1 MLTRLFLFIIGYAS
15 FYVNEADITALTQ
28 LAFEAHIQLYISR
41 RKKYRRILCRECD
54 FGAIA
59 EMAGNSGFSLIRVRH
74 SGIPVYY
81 RRYKKRYGIYV
92 GMVLLVILL
101 IISDDFV
108 WRIDVVGNETVS
120 NEEIKSALS
129 ELGFCEG
136 VYHRDIDFDVLHN
149 RFLAKSKD
157 IAWIAV
163 NMHGNVATVL
173 IKEYAKPDKEVK
185 GAVANV
191 VAAEDGVITQ
201 VSVFDGRA
209 AVKIGDA
216 VSEGQLLISGIM
228 EYPGAETRYV
238 YAKGEVYAEVER
250 KISVSVPL
258 TRQKKQQTG
267 GVEREYGIKIF
278 SREIFFGRKGRI
290 ESDVCDT
297 ITMYKELTL
306 FGSVPLPLGLIVT
319 EHTYWEY
326 VTETVSA
333 DSAAAMAYTEYKRA
347 FIDAADGV
355 TLLSYQTTGGMNEA
369 GDAYVIEATLR
380 VIEDIAKTK
389 EFDVNR

>member
-1 MLTRLFLFIIGYAS
+1 MLTRLFLFIIGYAK
-15 FYVNEADITALTQ
+15 FYVNEADAIILTQ
-28 LAFEAHIQLYISR
+28 LAFRSHIQLYIKR
-41 RKKYRRILCRECD
+41 RNKYRRILCRECD
-54 FGAIA
+54 YAALSEIAAGA
-59 EMAGNSGFSLIRVRH
+59 NLSFIRVRH

-92 GMVLLVILL
+92 GAVILILLL
-101 IISDDFV
+101 IFSDDFV
-108 WRIDVVGNETVS
+108 WRIDIVGNENVS
-120 NEEIKSALS
+120 DEKILSSLS

-149 RFLAKSKD
+149 RFLAKSED

-173 IKEYAKPDKEVK
+173 IREYAKPDKE
-185 GAVANV
+185 AERTVANV

-216 VSEGQLLISGIM
+216 VSEGQLLISGVM
-228 EYPGAETRYV
+228 EYAGAETRYV

-250 KISVSVPL
+250 QICVSVPL
-258 TRQKKQQTG
+258 TQQKKVITG
-267 GVEREYGIKIF
+267 EVKREYGIKIF

-297 ITMYKELTL
+297 ITMYKDLTL
-306 FGSVPLPLGLIVT
+306 FGSVPLPLKLIVT
-319 EHTYWEY
+319 EQTYSEY
-326 VTETVSA
+326 VTETVST
-333 DSAAAMAYTEYKRA
+333 DSAAATAYVEYKHA
-347 FIDAADGV
+347 FIDATSGV
-355 TLLSYQTTGGMNEA
+355 TLLSYQTKSGMNED

-389 EFDVNR
+389 EFDVDR